1 MAAVGGGGGG
11 GNAAAE
17 PAPVPVGGPEFLL
30 LPEPEGGVLN
40 HGGPD
45 NVPEEGARN
54 PLEMDTAKVLK
65 VTIFPIEKM

>member
-11 GNAAAE
+11 IAMAE
-17 PAPVPVGGPEFLL
+17 PVGGPEFLL

-65 VTIFPIEKM
+65 VTISFV